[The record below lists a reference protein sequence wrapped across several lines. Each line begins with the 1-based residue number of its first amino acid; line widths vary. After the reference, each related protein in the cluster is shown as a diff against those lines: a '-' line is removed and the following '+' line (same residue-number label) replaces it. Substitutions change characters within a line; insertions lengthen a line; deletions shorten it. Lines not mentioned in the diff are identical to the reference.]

1 MGDKESREGVSGR
14 RRVGAPDRRQARRA
28 VRLQRADRRGPDSA
42 VPGDVLTL
50 TVSYSG
56 CCARHDFT
64 LVADNQFQ
72 ESGPVLLNVHLAHE
86 AHDDPCEAY
95 PTNRYEFDLTPVKRL
110 CQDAYGQNEGVI
122 VIRLMGPAPSWRFPN
137 SGYSFAVTY
146 AFE

>member
-28 VRLQRADRRGPDSA
+28 GRLQRADRRGPDSA
-42 VPGDVLTL
+42 VPGDVDHQPPFIG
-50 TVSYSG
+50 TVVV
-56 CCARHDFT
+56 FT

-110 CQDAYGQNEGVI
+110 YHDAYGQNEGVI

-137 SGYSFAVTY
+137 SGYSLAVTY